1 MSDSIYKINGEI
13 LNLKRMFMDEEI
25 DEQMY
30 LDTLDT
36 MKISVEEKAGAVAFI
51 NKEIK
56 STIEQIKIQQDFM
69 AGKKKLLEAR
79 LKKLNEHTLELMKN
93 AGIDKC
99 ENGVFT
105 ISIQANGGVQAIEID
120 EDKVPDNYMKIEYT
134 VDKDKIREELE
145 KGTELEFA
153 RLKPRGE
160 GLRIR

>member
-36 MKISVEEKAGAVAFI
+36 MKISVEEKAGAVAYV

-56 STIEQIKIQQDFM
+56 STIEQIKIQQDYM
-69 AGKKKLLEAR
+69 ASKKKLLESR

-93 AGIDKC
+93 AGVDKC
-99 ENGVFT
+99 ESGVLT
-105 ISIQANGGVQAIEID
+105 ISIQANGGSQALEID
-120 EDKVPDNYMKIEYT
+120 EDKVPDNYMKIEY
-134 VDKDKIREELE
+134 VIDKEKIREELE
-145 KGTELEFA
+145 KGAELEFA